1 MMKRITLLVA
11 MVALMVALTA
21 PSAMALSCINV
32 SRPAP
37 TGEASG
43 PIVKGHWVW
52 LPSIGV
58 PFEAWGYVPPG
69 TEEGALIGKTHGN
82 FTNGKT
88 TSLLGTS
95 ANCDED
101 KTTSRQSDH
110 GIQTG
115 CH

>member
-11 MVALMVALTA
+11 MVTLMVALTA
-21 PSAMALSCINV
+21 PSALALSCVNV

-37 TGEASG
+37 ENAATSSE

-58 PFEAWGYVPPG
+58 PFEAWGYAPPG
-69 TEEGALIGKTHGN
+69 TEGYNGN

-95 ANCDED
+95 ATCDED
-101 KTTSRQSDH
+101 KTTSRQTDH

>member
-58 PFEAWGYVPPG
+58 PFEAWGYAPPG
-69 TEEGALIGKTHGN
+69 TEGYNGN

-95 ANCDED
+95 ATCDED
-101 KTTSRQSDH
+101 KTTSRQTDP